1 MKFVKFRRTGDGR
14 PIWLNA
20 DRVRIVA
27 DAVPAASSSCVLCCG
42 LPDADQ
48 CWRVD
53 GDVLA
58 VAAALEAAKR
68 IGAGSDNRTTVLPAL
83 TDHGV
88 VFGRML
94 APDDTVAVGPAE
106 WMLASNGARSV
117 VVWDNCGIFT
127 MDTLL
132 SSPETVVE
140 TLEGRT

>member
-27 DAVPAASSSCVLCCG
+27 VPAASSSCALCCG
-42 LPDADQ
+42 LPDSDQ

-58 VAAALEAAKR
+58 VAAAPEAAKR
-68 IGAGSDNRTTVLPAL
+68 IGAGSDNRTSVLPAL

-88 VFGRML
+88 VFGRMP

-106 WMLASNGARSV
+106 WLASNGARSV
-117 VVWDNCGIFT
+117 VVWDNCGIFA
-127 MDTLL
+127 MDTPP
-132 SSPETVVE
+132 SSPETAVE
-140 TLEGRT
+140 VLEGRA